1 MGGGVMGGGGAG
13 SNAAELGQAFQLLP
27 FPEPPV
33 PRGLAVDGWIRRQ
46 GEQLTVT
53 YRLHDPAQTLAIP
66 PLAPFPHRCDELWQA
81 TCVEL
86 FLALPGQESYR
97 ELNLSPSGDW
107 AVYRLEDYRQG
118 LTPDPAWSA
127 LPLRRKDADGNGNG
141 NGNGDGILELQLG
154 TPLPPELAAAPEL
167 EVAITAVLQ
176 GRDGT
181 CSYWAL
187 LHPGPEADFH
197 RRESFALRL

>member
-1 MGGGVMGGGGAG
+1 VTGGGGAG
-13 SNAAELGQAFQLLP
+13 ANAAELGQAFQLLP

-33 PRGLAVDGWIRRQ
+33 PRGLAVEGWIRRQ
-46 GEQLTVT
+46 RDQLTVT
-53 YRLHDPAQTLAIP
+53 YRLHDPAQTMAIP
-66 PLAPFPHRCDELWQA
+66 PLAPNPQRRDGLWQA

-107 AVYRLEDYRQG
+107 AVYRLEGYRQG
-118 LTPDPAWSA
+118 LTSDPAWSG
-127 LPLRRKDADGNGNG
+127 LPLRRRNVGADASADDKGS
-141 NGNGDGILELQLG
+141 GILELQLD
-154 TPLPPELAAAPEL
+154 TPLPPELSTAPEL

-176 GRDGT
+176 SRDGT

-187 LHPGPEADFH
+187 VHPGPEADFH
-197 RRESFALRL
+197 RREGFALRL

>member
-1 MGGGVMGGGGAG
+1 MG
-13 SNAAELGQAFQLLP
+13 AAETVHPFHLVP
-27 FPEPPV
+27 FPAESPAEPQ
-33 PRGLAVDGWIRRQ
+33 RLALDGWIRRE
-46 GEQLTVT
+46 GEQLAVT
-53 YRLHDPAQTLAIP
+53 YRLHDPEQTLAIP
-66 PLAPFPHRCDELWQA
+66 PLAPTPQRRDGLWQA

-86 FLALPGQESYR
+86 FLALPGQKSYR

-107 AVYRLEDYRQG
+107 AVYRLEGYRQG

-127 LPLRRKDADGNGNG
+127 LPLRRKDASTDGN
-141 NGNGDGILELQLG
+141 GILELQLN

-176 GRDGT
+176 SRDGT

-197 RRESFALRL
+197 RREGFALRL

>member
-1 MGGGVMGGGGAG
+1 MG
-13 SNAAELGQAFQLLP
+13 AAETMHPFHLVP
-27 FPEPPV
+27 FPAEAPAV
-33 PRGLAVDGWIRRQ
+33 PQRLALDGWIRRH
-46 GEQLTVT
+46 GEQLAVT
-53 YRLHDPAQTLAIP
+53 YRLHDPGQTLTIP
-66 PLAPFPHRCDELWQA
+66 PLAPTPQRRDGLWQA

-107 AVYRLEDYRQG
+107 AVYRLEGYRQG

-127 LPLRRKDADGNGNG
+127 LPLRRKDADADGNADGSGNGNG
-141 NGNGDGILELQLG
+141 NGILELQLD

-176 GRDGT
+176 SRDGT

-197 RRESFALRL
+197 RREGFALRL